1 MMVTGGRWK
10 AMSTELPQ
18 STGAIEGAWPPVDAQ
33 EQAWIH
39 RCQHGD
45 REAFEP
51 IVQRYRGRA
60 ASFALAWTGSA
71 EDALDLSQEAF
82 VRAFRAI
89 HRFDPARPFYP
100 WLHRILRNLCLNHL
114 SRAFRLHEVPLV
126 PEVEHADCSPGP
138 DAVLERT
145 EICREVWEGIRRLG
159 TRDREILILREFQ
172 GLTYAEIAVVLDI
185 PRGTVMSRLHEARQR
200 LRRELLPFMTGTRDR
215 RTKP

>member
-1 MMVTGGRWK
+1 
-10 AMSTELPQ
+10 MSAESSQ
-18 STGAIEGAWPPVDAQ
+18 STGAIDGAWPPVDTQ

-39 RCQHGD
+39 RCQSGD

-51 IVQRYRGRA
+51 IVLRYRGRA

-114 SRAFRLHEVPLV
+114 SRSFRLHEVPFV
-126 PEVEHADCSPGP
+126 PEIEHADTAPGP
-138 DAVLERT
+138 DVALERT

-159 TRDREILILREFQ
+159 ARDREILILREFQ
-172 GLTYAEIAVVLDI
+172 GLTYAEIAVVLEI
-185 PRGTVMSRLHEARQR
+185 PRGTVMSRLHQAR
-200 LRRELLPFMTGTRDR
+200 LRLRHELLPFVTGSPKR
-215 RTKP
+215 RATP